1 MNLFSNPRWID
12 KDLLQLTTLDE
23 IPETKILE
31 IRDRLKTVSS
41 DKPLVSVI
49 IAAWNEE
56 VNIVQ
61 CLNSLSKSK
70 TDIPFEII
78 VVNNNSADR
87 TQLVLDKLGIKSF
100 FQPMQGVGP
109 SRQLGQKHAA
119 GKYILSADADCLYPE
134 KWIDKMT
141 RTLMKEG
148 NVFVYGRFSYI
159 SDKNHSRFKLT
170 LYEFFRDIM
179 SEMRHF
185 KRPYLNA
192 YGISLGYIK
201 EYGDKEGYLDKHMRG
216 FDGRLCFDIMK
227 YGKVAIL
234 RSQRAWTGTRAI
246 ERDGSFSTAIMKR
259 ILRELARFDNYF
271 KKPEAHD
278 TKKSQN
284 ADYSIK
290 NSLDTIKKKYNP
302 LRFFK
307 K

>member
-23 IPETKILE
+23 IPETKILD
-31 IRDRLKTVSS
+31 IRDRLKAVSS
-41 DKPLVSVI
+41 DTPVVSVI

-61 CLNSLSKSK
+61 CLNSLSRSK
-70 TDIPFEII
+70 TTIPFEII
-78 VVNNNSADR
+78 VVNNNSTDR
-87 TQLVLDKLGIKSF
+87 TQLVLDKLGVKSF

-134 KWIDKMT
+134 KWIDQMTKM
-141 RTLMKEG
+141 LMKEG

-259 ILRELARFDNYF
+259 ILRELARFDHYF

-278 TKKSQN
+278 TKTSQN

-290 NSLDTIKKKYNP
+290 NSLDTLKKKYNP

>member
-23 IPETKILE
+23 IPETKILD
-31 IRDRLKTVSS
+31 IRDRLKAVSS
-41 DKPLVSVI
+41 DQPVVSVI

-61 CLNSLSKSK
+61 CLNSLSRNK

-78 VVNNNSADR
+78 VVNNNSTDR
-87 TQLVLDKLGIKSF
+87 TQLVLDKLGVKSF

-141 RTLMKEG
+141 KTLMKEG

>member
-1 MNLFSNPRWID
+1 
-12 KDLLQLTTLDE
+12 
-23 IPETKILE
+23 
-31 IRDRLKTVSS
+31 
-41 DKPLVSVI
+41 
-49 IAAWNEE
+49 
-56 VNIVQ
+56 
-61 CLNSLSKSK
+61 
-70 TDIPFEII
+70 
-78 VVNNNSADR
+78 
-87 TQLVLDKLGIKSF
+87 
-100 FQPMQGVGP
+100 MQGVGP

-134 KWIDKMT
+134 KWIDQMT
-141 RTLMKEG
+141 KTLMKEG